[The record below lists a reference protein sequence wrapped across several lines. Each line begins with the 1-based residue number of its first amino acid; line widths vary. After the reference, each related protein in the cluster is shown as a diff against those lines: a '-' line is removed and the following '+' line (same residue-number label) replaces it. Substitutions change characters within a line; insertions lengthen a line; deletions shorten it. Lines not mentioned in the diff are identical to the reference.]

1 MVNMPVSKGQLT
13 ANRPLAD
20 LTWMRVG
27 GPADFFFLP
36 KNKEDLL
43 YFMNNLCDNIDVFP
57 IGVGS
62 NVIVRDGGV
71 RAVVIRLGRAFNH
84 IEISG
89 NQIRVGAAVLDAHLA
104 KQAAQ
109 AGLDLTFLRTIPG
122 AIGGAVK
129 MNAGC
134 YGTYV
139 ADVLETVEVVLRS
152 GVCKTLSAKNLNL
165 RYRASDLPEGCVIT
179 AATFRAKAGDPKEL
193 AARMQEQLLRRDQSQ
208 PTKLR
213 SAGST
218 FRNPA
223 GFSSTGRP
231 DDDHSLKA
239 WKVIDEAGL
248 RGARIGGAQISPQ
261 HANFMINTGDASAKD
276 LEDLGEMVRKKVFQS
291 SGIQLEWEIMRVGDH
306 QPE

>member
-1 MVNMPVSKGQLT
+1 MKHLSS
-13 ANRPLAD
+13 D
-20 LTWMRVG
+20 
-27 GPADFFFLP
+27 
-36 KNKEDLL
+36 
-43 YFMNNLCDNIDVFP
+43 IDVFP

-165 RYRASDLPEGCVIT
+165 RYRASDLPGGCVIT
-179 AATFRAKAGDPKEL
+179 AATLRAKAGDPNEL

>member
-1 MVNMPVSKGQLT
+1 MVNMPAPKGQLT

-27 GPADFFFLP
+27 GPADYFFLP
-36 KNKEDLL
+36 ESKEDLSH
-43 YFMNNLCDNIDVFP
+43 FIKDLCSHIDVFP
-57 IGVGS
+57 MGVGS

-122 AIGGAVK
+122 AVGGAVK

-152 GVCKTLSAKNLNL
+152 GASKTLPAKDLNL
-165 RYRASDLPEGCVIT
+165 RYRASDLPAGCVIT
-179 AATFRAKAGDPKEL
+179 AATFRAKAGHPKDL
-193 AARMQEQLLRRDQSQ
+193 AARMQDQLLRRDQSQ

-223 GFSSTGRP
+223 GFSSTGQP

-261 HANFMINTGDASAKD
+261 HANFMINTGDASA
-276 LEDLGEMVRKKVFQS
+276 
-291 SGIQLEWEIMRVGDH
+291 
-306 QPE
+306 

>member
-1 MVNMPVSKGQLT
+1 M
-13 ANRPLAD
+13 
-20 LTWMRVG
+20 
-27 GPADFFFLP
+27 
-36 KNKEDLL
+36 
-43 YFMNNLCDNIDVFP
+43 
-57 IGVGS
+57 GVGS

-122 AIGGAVK
+122 AVGGAVK

-152 GVCKTLSAKNLNL
+152 GASKTLSAKDLNL
-165 RYRASDLPEGCVIT
+165 RYRASDLPAGCVIT
-179 AATFRAKAGDPKEL
+179 AATFRAKAGHPKDL
-193 AARMQEQLLRRDQSQ
+193 AARMQDQLLRRDQSQ

-223 GFSSTGRP
+223 GFSSTGQP

>member
-1 MVNMPVSKGQLT
+1 ML
-13 ANRPLAD
+13 
-20 LTWMRVG
+20 
-27 GPADFFFLP
+27 F
-36 KNKEDLL
+36 
-43 YFMNNLCDNIDVFP
+43 
-57 IGVGS
+57 
-62 NVIVRDGGV
+62 
-71 RAVVIRLGRAFNH
+71 
-84 IEISG
+84 
-89 NQIRVGAAVLDAHLA
+89 
-104 KQAAQ
+104 
-109 AGLDLTFLRTIPG
+109 
-122 AIGGAVK
+122 
-129 MNAGC
+129 
-134 YGTYV
+134 
-139 ADVLETVEVVLRS
+139 RS
-152 GVCKTLSAKNLNL
+152 
-165 RYRASDLPEGCVIT
+165 
-179 AATFRAKAGDPKEL
+179 
-193 AARMQEQLLRRDQSQ
+193 DQSQ

-223 GFSSTGRP
+223 GFSSTGQP

>member
-1 MVNMPVSKGQLT
+1 MVNMPAPKGQLT

-27 GPADFFFLP
+27 GPADYFFLP
-36 KNKEDLL
+36 ESKEDLSH
-43 YFMNNLCDNIDVFP
+43 FIKDLCSHIDVFP
-57 IGVGS
+57 MGVGS

-122 AIGGAVK
+122 AVGGAVK

-152 GVCKTLSAKNLNL
+152 GASKTLPAKDLNL
-165 RYRASDLPEGCVIT
+165 RYRASDLPAGCVIT
-179 AATFRAKAGDPKEL
+179 AATFRAKAGHPKDL
-193 AARMQEQLLRRDQSQ
+193 AARMQDQLLRRDQSQ

-223 GFSSTGRP
+223 GFSSTG
-231 DDDHSLKA
+231 A
-239 WKVIDEAGL
+239 A
-248 RGARIGGAQISPQ
+248 
-261 HANFMINTGDASAKD
+261 
-276 LEDLGEMVRKKVFQS
+276 
-291 SGIQLEWEIMRVGDH
+291 
-306 QPE
+306 

>member
-1 MVNMPVSKGQLT
+1 MVNMPAPKGQLT

-129 MNAGC
+129 MNA
-134 YGTYV
+134 V
-139 ADVLETVEVVLRS
+139 IRFRLIVLPMKNKVGLAVLLMVS
-152 GVCKTLSAKNLNL
+152 LIHTL
-165 RYRASDLPEGCVIT
+165 
-179 AATFRAKAGDPKEL
+179 
-193 AARMQEQLLRRDQSQ
+193 
-208 PTKLR
+208 
-213 SAGST
+213 
-218 FRNPA
+218 
-223 GFSSTGRP
+223 
-231 DDDHSLKA
+231 
-239 WKVIDEAGL
+239 
-248 RGARIGGAQISPQ
+248 
-261 HANFMINTGDASAKD
+261 ASAT
-276 LEDLGEMVRKKVFQS
+276 EQCV
-291 SGIQLEWEIMRVGDH
+291 
-306 QPE
+306 

>member
-1 MVNMPVSKGQLT
+1 M
-13 ANRPLAD
+13 
-20 LTWMRVG
+20 
-27 GPADFFFLP
+27 
-36 KNKEDLL
+36 
-43 YFMNNLCDNIDVFP
+43 
-57 IGVGS
+57 GVGS

-104 KQAAQ
+104 KHAAQ

-122 AIGGAVK
+122 AVGGAVK

-152 GVCKTLSAKNLNL
+152 GASKTLPAKDLNL
-165 RYRASDLPEGCVIT
+165 RYRASDLPAGCVIT
-179 AATFRAKAGDPKEL
+179 AATFRAKAGNPEDL
-193 AARMQEQLLRRDQSQ
+193 AARMQDQLLRRDQSQ

-223 GFSSTGRP
+223 GFSSTGQP

>member
-1 MVNMPVSKGQLT
+1 VFELDLYRLAAAEQAIQARISRMMRRICKEPAMVNMPAPKGQLT

-27 GPADFFFLP
+27 GPADYFFFP
-36 KNKEDLL
+36 DDKDDLS
-43 YFMNNLCDNIDVFP
+43 YFMKHLSSDIDVFP

-165 RYRASDLPEGCVIT
+165 RYRASDLPGGCVIT
-179 AATFRAKAGDPKEL
+179 AATLRAKAGDPNEL

-239 WKVIDEAGL
+239 WKVIDE
-248 RGARIGGAQISPQ
+248 
-261 HANFMINTGDASAKD
+261 
-276 LEDLGEMVRKKVFQS
+276 
-291 SGIQLEWEIMRVGDH
+291 
-306 QPE
+306 